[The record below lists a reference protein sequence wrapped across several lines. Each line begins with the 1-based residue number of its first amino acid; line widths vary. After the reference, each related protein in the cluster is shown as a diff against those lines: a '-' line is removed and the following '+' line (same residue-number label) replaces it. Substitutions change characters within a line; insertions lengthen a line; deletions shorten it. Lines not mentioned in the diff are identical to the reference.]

1 MTIEKLSNKQIT
13 ITFSDTLND
22 LGLQRL
28 IEFVKYIE
36 ITSKSEAKQQDI
48 DKLANEV
55 NENWWANNKNRFIK

>member
-48 DKLANEV
+48 DKLANKV